1 MRDINEPI
9 RIAYADALSQV
20 PEVGVYY
27 QAAPNNINPDNYIV
41 FRSINSNDTSTKD
54 SARLSLS
61 ITVEIHTKGNITNQ
75 GLNPDRIADIIF
87 QLVYPHK
94 HTNLTLSRGRILWT
108 RIGQDVTQDFRQG
121 NQFGYISRFLTFTH
135 EIAVDDEGD
144 DPGTEVASG
153 QVFRLEYEATGGETG
168 FTNTN
173 LNVKSILA
181 VTNDGVD
188 FSPIIF
194 AGTPVEKEVLYL
206 SATGAIVFP
215 TEMEPGQKAVV
226 IYQLLDDDPVITFE
240 YTATGGETDVTD
252 AELIDK
258 NVVAVK
264 RDGVDAS
271 YIISSGSPVNKEA
284 LYETSTGTVSFA
296 SALEPGEQVKILY
309 QI

>member
-9 RIAYADALSQV
+9 RVAYATALSQV
-20 PEVGVYY
+20 PDMGVYY
-27 QAAPNNINPDNYIV
+27 QACPSNLNPDNYIV
-41 FRSINSNDTSTKD
+41 FRSLTSNDSSTKD
-54 SARLSLS
+54 SARVSLN
-61 ITVEIHTKGNITNQ
+61 ITVEIHTKQNVTNR
-75 GLNPDRIADIIF
+75 GLNPDRIADAIF

-108 RIGQDVTQDFRQG
+108 RVSQDVVQDFRQG
-121 NQFGYISRFLTFTH
+121 NQFGYISRYLTFQH
-135 EIAVDDEGD
+135 EIAIDDEGD
-144 DPGTEVASG
+144 DAGTEVASG
-153 QVFRLEYEATGGETG
+153 QVFRLEYTATGGETG
-168 FTNTN
+168 FTNSN
-173 LNVKSILA
+173 LNIKSILA

-206 SATGAIVFP
+206 SATGGIVFA

-226 IYQLLDDDPVITFE
+226 LYQLLDADPVIIFE
-240 YTATGGETDVTD
+240 YTATGGEMDVTD

-271 YIISSGSPVNKEA
+271 YIISSGTPVDKEA
-284 LYETSTGTVSFA
+284 LYETSTGTVSFGI
-296 SALEPGEQVKILY
+296 ALEPGEQVKVLY
-309 QI
+309 QL